1 MVGWECLSSWLDLRK
16 LNVSHCGMKTE
27 DKKTNLALGN
37 YFLFPFPPC
46 ASSQPSKDESSRL
59 TGDCASVSHLLQVH
73 PFLVTFVEVPGCR
86 DLGKA
91 CLRRIS
97 VFKEAILWRWGVL
110 LTVGD
115 AGDRLQ
121 PAATL
126 WRFVSAQ
133 LGQRVWPAVCLCASA
148 LCISCKPCGVPG
160 VLGDL
165 VNKFCCFCCCDCRQQ
180 LSVPG
185 LADLAKNCLNGRLW

>member
-1 MVGWECLSSWLDLRK
+1 MVGWECLSGWLDLRK

-27 DKKTNLALGN
+27 DKKTNLALRA
-37 YFLFPFPPC
+37 YFFFPFPRVPP
-46 ASSQPSKDESSRL
+46 PSLPKTRAHWGL
-59 TGDCASVSHLLQVH
+59 HLLQVH

-126 WRFVSAQ
+126 WRCVSAQ